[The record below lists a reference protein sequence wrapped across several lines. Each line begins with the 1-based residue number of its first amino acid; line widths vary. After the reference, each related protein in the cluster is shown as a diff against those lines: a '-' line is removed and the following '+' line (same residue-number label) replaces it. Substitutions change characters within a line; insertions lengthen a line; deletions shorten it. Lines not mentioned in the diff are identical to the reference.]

1 MAGSSRTK
9 RPGGGENANNRNRR
23 QRRDQRQNRDSVS
36 ASRLSLNHCYGTNIL
51 IMLLIESKIP
61 KCNSYKVNICSITVG
76 F

>member
-1 MAGSSRTK
+1 MARSSRTK

-36 ASRLSLNHCYGTNIL
+36 ASRLSLNHCYSTNIL
-51 IMLLIESKIP
+51 IIETKIP